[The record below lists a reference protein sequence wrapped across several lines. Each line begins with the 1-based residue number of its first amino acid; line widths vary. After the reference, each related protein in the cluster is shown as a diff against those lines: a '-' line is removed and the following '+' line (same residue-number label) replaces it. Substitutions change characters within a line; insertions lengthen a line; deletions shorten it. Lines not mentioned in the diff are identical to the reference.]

1 MLGLHAE
8 FTTAVSP
15 AVQRPEFSDHR
26 LRGDRVLSNLT
37 MSTAEAPELGV
48 ELEKL
53 LLVVQA
59 GLRVRLRHHFFNW
72 TQGPLQTLLPH
83 DLLICGIAENGGCYQ
98 IDSVSC
104 YPQSPQLVEALQR
117 KNSGITMRL
126 VQAWDRGGRDP
137 LLVDASVPAAL
148 GIEMAEHKLGGLVA
162 HGTCG
167 RNGQVGTFFGFCRMR
182 EPLQPQHAFIAELLV
197 PYVHAAWMRIHYFE
211 AKIEINSAPVP
222 APAAPGVRGSTLT
235 GREIEILRW
244 VYEGKSNMEIG
255 IILGISGLTVKN
267 HVQNILR
274 KLNVQNRTQA
284 VGKGLLLNL
293 LQGGARS

>member
-1 MLGLHAE
+1 MLS
-8 FTTAVSP
+8 T
-15 AVQRPEFSDHR
+15 
-26 LRGDRVLSNLT
+26 LS
-37 MSTAEAPELGV
+37 MSTAEAPEPGV

-83 DLLICGIAENGGCYQ
+83 DLLICGIAEHNAGCYQ
-98 IDSVSC
+98 VDSVSC
-104 YPQSPQLVEALQR
+104 YPQSPQLIEALQR
-117 KNSGITMRL
+117 KGSGITVRL
-126 VQAWDRGGRDP
+126 AQAWEKGGRDP
-137 LLVDASVPAAL
+137 LLFDVAAGGTATAL
-148 GIEMAEHKLGGLVA
+148 GAEIVEHKLGGLVA

-211 AKIEINSAPVP
+211 ARLEIKPAPIP

-235 GREIEILRW
+235 VREIEILRW

-293 LQGGARS
+293 LQGGMRS